1 MKKLLTLA
9 LMLALVISLVSCSVL
24 PEDLAAKLE
33 GIKDSVLGGGE
44 HTHAFVVTDS
54 KEATCLEDGYTK
66 SACECGE
73 KQEEVIPATGHDMV
87 RTTGSKDPTCVEAG
101 RLKTKCSVCGKT
113 ETQILPATG
122 HNFVSG
128 EASRGKRCTNGKC
141 PYFVLPKYTDGKYA
155 DDMVFTF
162 GDADKA
168 TLEAKHEQMLA
179 LLQSAEAYDA
189 AKHAYAEEGVLAE
202 AYAAA
207 EAVMDE
213 YYDLIGAVGDQ
224 YVIARTLYYC
234 DNENEEL
241 EATYN
246 DMMEYYNALIS
257 KFYELSQ
264 PWYDSMYREF
274 YYYGMTEEEINAFLF
289 DSNAVANPEYKALK
303 DRNDAIELELNGL
316 SAEEL
321 MYGDKVPTL
330 YAEFVENNKKLAALL
345 GYDNYLEYAYENVY
359 SREYSPE
366 DVANFAEYVKTYLV
380 PAFNMLYSEHSGAKV
395 AESSREG
402 ILACIEDSFFDSP
415 KANAILNDFI
425 DEMEMGFT
433 SNPDKLYSFSDVLND
448 LVVDGNLFR
457 GSYEGAHVTS
467 LSSKGIPLAY
477 FGGADYNNIFTVAH
491 EFGHYMNEIYN
502 KSEYDQ
508 SYDLLEVHSQGHESL
523 LLYYIEHSGIYGA
536 DVTDYVNRFQML
548 NNLYIIVAALQ
559 VDAFEQ
565 AIYLNYYDGYG
576 SEEIMADGKITPDE
590 YDTLYA
596 NLSIDFGVGEDYR
609 NNTYWRNG
617 MTITSPCYYVSYS
630 VSAVNALQVYLKANN
645 DGFDVAK
652 ESYLKLIS
660 YTDVD
665 PDMDMNEVIEYAG
678 FYSYM
683 DEQLYKEL
691 SEYFANR

>member
-33 GIKDSVLGGGE
+33 GFKDSILGGGE
-44 HTHAFVVTDS
+44 HTHEFVVTDS

-73 KQEEVIPATGHDMV
+73 KQEEVLPATGHDMV

-101 RLKTKCSVCGKT
+101 RLRTKCSVCGKT
-113 ETQILPATG
+113 ETQTVPATG
-122 HNFVSG
+122 HNLVSD
-128 EASRGKRCTNGKC
+128 EASRGMRCTNGKC
-141 PYFVLPKYTDGKYA
+141 PYFVLPKSTDGKYA

-168 TLEAKHEQMLA
+168 VLEAKHEQMLA
-179 LLQSAEAYDA
+179 LLLSADAYDA
-189 AKHAYAEEGVLAE
+189 TKHAYAEEGVLAE

-213 YYDLIGAVGDQ
+213 YYDLIGAAGDQ

-234 DNENEEL
+234 DDKNEEL

-289 DSNAVANPEYKALK
+289 DSNAVANPEYTALK

-316 SAEEL
+316 SRDEL
-321 MYGDKVPTL
+321 MNGDQVPLL
-330 YAEFVENNKKLAALL
+330 YAEFVENNKKLADLL
-345 GYDNYLEYAYENVY
+345 GYDNYVEYAYENVY

-366 DVANFAEYVKTYLV
+366 DVTYFLEYVKRHLV
-380 PAFNMLYSEHSGAKV
+380 PVYNTLSTEFNNVSISDQQVYDDYLD
-395 AESSREG
+395 
-402 ILACIEDSFFDSP
+402 ACSNSFFD
-415 KANAILNDFI
+415 KANPNKILNDFI

-433 SNPDKLYSFSDVLND
+433 SNPDKTYSFSDVLND

-467 LSSKGIPLAY
+467 LGSKGIPLAY
-477 FGGADYNNIFTVAH
+477 FGAGYNNIFTVAH

-502 KSEYDQ
+502 ESEYDQ
-508 SYDLLEVHSQGHESL
+508 SYDLLEVHSQGHEAL
-523 LLYYIEHSGIYGA
+523 LLYYLDTEKVFAGEALEIIKLQQLYSLMSAI
-536 DVTDYVNRFQML
+536 VNS
-548 NNLYIIVAALQ
+548 LQ

-565 AIYLNYYDGYG
+565 AIYLNSYDGSG
-576 SEEIMADGKITPDE
+576 ADEIMADGKITYDE
-590 YDTLYA
+590 YDLLYA
-596 NLSIDFGVGEDYR
+596 SIAEDFGIMEDAQS
-609 NNTYWRNG
+609 NTYWRYG

-630 VSAVNALQVYLKANN
+630 VSAVNALQVYMKAYD
-645 DGFDVAK
+645 DGFDAAK

-665 PDMDMNEVIEYAG
+665 PDMDMIEVLEYAG

-691 SEYFANR
+691 SVFFANN

>member
-33 GIKDSVLGGGE
+33 GFKDSILGGGE
-44 HTHAFVVTDS
+44 HTHEFVVTDS

-66 SACECGE
+66 SVCECGE
-73 KQEEVIPATGHDMV
+73 KQEEVLPATGHDLV
-87 RTTGSKDPTCVEAG
+87 RTGGMAATCVDAG
-101 RLKTKCSVCGKT
+101 ISRYKCSICKKT
-113 ETQILPATG
+113 VTVEDPATG
-122 HNFVSG
+122 HNLVSS
-128 EASRGKRCTNGKC
+128 EASRGMYCTNGKC
-141 PYFVLPKYTDGKYA
+141 PYFVFASSEGGKYA
-155 DDMVFTF
+155 GIMKFTF

-168 TLEAKHEQMLA
+168 ELEAKHAQMLA

-189 AKHAYAEEGVLAE
+189 AKHAYAEEGALADS
-202 AYAAA
+202 YAAA

-234 DNENEEL
+234 DDKNEEL

-246 DMMEYYNALIS
+246 EMMEYYNALIS
-257 KFYELSQ
+257 KFYELAQ

-274 YYYGMTEEEINAFLF
+274 YFYGMSEEEINAYLF
-289 DSNAVANPEYKALK
+289 DSNALANPEYTALK

-316 SAEEL
+316 SADEL
-321 MYGDKVPTL
+321 MNGDQVPTL
-330 YAEFVENNKKLAALL
+330 YAEFVENNNKLAALL

-366 DVANFAEYVKTYLV
+366 DVAHFAEYVKTYLV
-380 PAFNMLYSEHSGAKV
+380 PAFNALYAEHSSTAV
-395 AESSREG
+395 EESSRDG
-402 ILACIEDSFFDSP
+402 ILACIQDSFFDRP

-425 DEMEMGFT
+425 DKMEMGFT

-448 LVVDGNLFR
+448 LAVDGNLFR
-457 GSYEGAHVTS
+457 GSYQGAHVTS
-467 LSSKGIPLAY
+467 LSSQGIPLAY

-502 KSEYDQ
+502 ESEYDQ

-536 DVTDYVNRFQML
+536 DITDYVNRYQML

-609 NNTYWRNG
+609 SDTYWRNG

-645 DGFDVAK
+645 DGFDAAK